1 MSRICQLTGKAVM
14 VGNSVSFSN
23 RKTLRRFYPNLMKK
37 KFFVEGENKWIT
49 LKISAAGLRTVT
61 KLGINEAIRKA
72 KLKGVYTGE

>member
-23 RKTLRRFYPNLMKK
+23 RKTLRRFYPNLLKK
-37 KFFVEGENKWIT
+37 KFFLEGENKFIT

>member
-23 RKTLRRFYPNLMKK
+23 RKTLRRFYPNLLKK

-61 KLGINEAIRKA
+61 KLGIKEAIRKA